1 MNRTLSISLLIL
13 ALGGAL
19 HFGGRGPSRP
29 LPDTPTP
36 PSSIVITIDDPGE
49 AAAVKFMALYAA
61 GLAPEAEKFAQR
73 LRDNP
78 TSNEFAGPGPA
89 AEAWREIA
97 QDVLRAS
104 QQGLSNKILD
114 IQDREL
120 GWNAAAD
127 YLQSAA
133 KGWNRAASTLNQI
146 PSSR

>member
-19 HFGGRGPSRP
+19 HFGSRGPSRP
-29 LPDTPTP
+29 IPDAPTP
-36 PSSIVITIDDPGE
+36 PSTIVITVDDPGDS
-49 AAAVKFMALYAA
+49 AAVKFLALYAA
-61 GLAPEAEKFAQR
+61 GLSPEAEKFAQR

-78 TSNEFAGPGPA
+78 TSKEFAGPGPA

-120 GWNAAAD
+120 GWDAAAD

-133 KGWNRAASTLNQI
+133 KGWNRAANALNQI
-146 PSSR
+146 PPSR